1 MAKYLLE
8 YQKADVVPLPN
19 LVKLDYVWMVLYT
32 CIVVK
37 KMIHTI
43 IWSTCGCFE
52 KQRDGRSCL
61 LTRILRIL
69 ISLIKVV

>member
-1 MAKYLLE
+1 MKLRANSAMAKYLLE

-37 KMIHTI
+37 KTI
-43 IWSTCGCFE
+43 YTIMLSTGWVF
-52 KQRDGRSCL
+52 
-61 LTRILRIL
+61 
-69 ISLIKVV
+69 

>member
-1 MAKYLLE
+1 MVMDEYLLE

-37 KMIHTI
+37 KTI
-43 IWSTCGCFE
+43 YTIMLSTGWVF
-52 KQRDGRSCL
+52 
-61 LTRILRIL
+61 
-69 ISLIKVV
+69 

>member
-1 MAKYLLE
+1 MDEYLLE

-32 CIVVK
+32 SKMVK

-43 IWSTCGCFE
+43 MLSTGWVF
-52 KQRDGRSCL
+52 
-61 LTRILRIL
+61 
-69 ISLIKVV
+69 